1 MIDSEDTDVQE
12 REVRREPKPRSS
24 SPPPHIVGQI
34 VEMGFS
40 PAQARAA
47 LAKTNTGIDVQAAL
61 EGLLGEAFGSREP
74 ADELE
79 EDDDYVERERTRRE
93 AEEKEERRRRRRQGP
108 SRDTIA
114 PRSRDERERENER
127 SQAGTPIQA
136 DQILAQATEI
146 GQSVFTKA
154 TSLWN
159 VGKEKALKA
168 YEEQKKVYEAQLA
181 AGGGKERGKGPVR
194 DGRPRWMVEAEAEAR
209 SEREEIGGVGAG
221 LEKES
226 GFRDDSDEEEEIPL
240 PKARTNG
247 NGNGAGSSRPS
258 RGPDRQAQAVQEAS
272 LFGDDPLPSRPTQR
286 RPEPPRSRPEPAR
299 SKPTPAVRTRTPPA
313 PLPARTL
320 IPADPSTLSSSSNHK
335 TKGNEHFKL
344 GRFTEAESSYST
356 AISILPDGHLHLIP
370 LYNNRAATR
379 IKLGESSGAAQDSTT
394 VIEIIGASYHPSK
407 EAPLPAT
414 YVDIKLA
421 DAFVKAYTKRAQAWE
436 MAEKWNK
443 AVEDWEKILG
453 FDSAILG
460 GQALQIRNLAA
471 EGLRRSKQML
481 DGPTPAAS
489 SSKPKPAPKAA
500 PKPISKPAQVERS
513 EAVSTLRAAAK
524 VQEQEDA
531 QRLALKDS
539 TESRINTWKQGKETN
554 LRALLASLDTVLW
567 DEVLAGG
574 LKVGMHE
581 LITEKQVKIKYMK
594 VIARLHPDKVSLINE
609 TMKEMVS

>member
-1 MIDSEDTDVQE
+1 
-12 REVRREPKPRSS
+12 
-24 SPPPHIVGQI
+24 
-34 VEMGFS
+34 MGFS

-47 LAKTNTGIDVQAAL
+47 LAKTSTGVDVQAAL

-74 ADELE
+74 VDELE
-79 EDDDYVERERTRRE
+79 EDDDHVERERIRRE

-108 SRDTIA
+108 SRDAIA
-114 PRSRDERERENER
+114 PRSRDERERANER

-168 YEEQKKVYEAQLA
+168 YEEQRKVYEAQLA
-181 AGGGKERGKGPVR
+181 AGGGMERGKGPVR

-209 SEREEIGGVGAG
+209 SEREEIGGAGAG

-226 GFRDDSDEEEEIPL
+226 GFRDDSDEEEEVPR

-247 NGNGAGSSRPS
+247 HGNASGASSSRSS
-258 RGPDRQAQAVQEAS
+258 RGPDRQSQALQEAS
-272 LFGDDPLPSRPTQR
+272 LFGDDRLPSRTNQR
-286 RPEPPRSRPEPAR
+286 RPEPPRSRPEPTR

-356 AISILPDGHLHLIP
+356 AISILPDGHLYLIP

-379 IKLGESSGAAQDSTT
+379 IKLGESSGAAHDSTT
-394 VIEIIGASYHPSK
+394 VIEIIGVSYHPLK
-407 EAPLPAT
+407 EAPLPPT
-414 YVDIKLA
+414 YADIKLA

-481 DGPTPAAS
+481 DGPIPSTS
-489 SSKPKPAPKAA
+489 TSKPKLAPKAA
-500 PKPISKPAQVERS
+500 TKQISKPAQVERS

-594 VIARLHPDKVSLINE
+594 VIARLHPDKVS
-609 TMKEMVS
+609 TSQWQR

>member
-1 MIDSEDTDVQE
+1 
-12 REVRREPKPRSS
+12 
-24 SPPPHIVGQI
+24 
-34 VEMGFS
+34 MGFS

-47 LAKTNTGIDVQAAL
+47 LAKTITGIDVQAAL

-74 ADELE
+74 VDELE
-79 EDDDYVERERTRRE
+79 EDDDYVERERIRRE
-93 AEEKEERRRRRRQGP
+93 AEEKEERKRRRRQGP

-181 AGGGKERGKGPVR
+181 AGGGKERGKGPVK

-209 SEREEIGGVGAG
+209 IEREDIGGAGAG

-226 GFRDDSDEEEEIPL
+226 GFKDDSDDEEEVSR

-247 NGNGAGSSRPS
+247 NGNGASSSRPS
-258 RGPDRQAQAVQEAS
+258 RGPDRQAQALQEAS
-272 LFGDDPLPSRPTQR
+272 LFGDETLPPRPTQR
-286 RPEPPRSRPEPAR
+286 RPEPPRSKPEPAR
-299 SKPTPAVRTRTPPA
+299 SKPTPPVRTRTPPA
-313 PLPARTL
+313 PLPARKL

-335 TKGNEHFKL
+335 IKGNEHFKL

-379 IKLGESSGAAQDSTT
+379 IKLGESSGAAQDSST

-407 EAPLPAT
+407 EAPLPPT
-414 YVDIKLA
+414 YVDIRLA

-489 SSKPKPAPKAA
+489 TSKPKLAPKPAPK
-500 PKPISKPAQVERS
+500 KISKPAQVERS

-524 VQEQEDA
+524 VQEQEDQ
-531 QRLALKDS
+531 QRLALKDF

-594 VIARLHPDKVSLINE
+594 VIARLHPDKVSLSRNRERDRQLIIQLDVKKTTVEQRMLANGAFGTLNE
-609 TMKEMVS
+609 A